1 MASGKG
7 VELGVSVPVLFQM
20 VTSTL
25 FQLCLILIPMI
36 MGGALLNTLTSS
48 VITKVINLIMMQY

>member
-7 VELGVSVPVLFQM
+7 VELGVSVPVPFQM

-48 VITKVINLIMMQY
+48 VITKVINLIMM

>member
-7 VELGVSVPVLFQM
+7 VELGVSVPVPFQM
-20 VTSTL
+20 VMSTL
-25 FQLCLILIPMI
+25 LQLCLILIPMI